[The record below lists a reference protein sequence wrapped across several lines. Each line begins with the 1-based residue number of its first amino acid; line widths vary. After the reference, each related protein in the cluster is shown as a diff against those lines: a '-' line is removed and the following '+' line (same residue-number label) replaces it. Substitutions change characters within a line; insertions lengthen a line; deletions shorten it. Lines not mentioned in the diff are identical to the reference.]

1 MTMSARGRDA
11 RSGEED
17 GCEGARGRKGGAGC
31 QGAKG
36 AKGAK
41 ERGGAGRKGGEG
53 SEAHEG
59 RGRGQ
64 SGGGG
69 SSAYHD
75 LLGAPADAEDREEG
89 ILAVVLPLAHDKLN
103 PRPRG
108 RNHLGIGDVD
118 SGTSTGG
125 RKAAGLLALGL
136 LDDRRDHG
144 AHARACGRQED
155 RKVDAGALGHDAL
168 KAAGAYAQRAARP
181 AALLALQ
188 LQAKANV
195 VLIRALDR
203 RRRYERKDE
212 GGRLHWDGLMGLG
225 SVQTVTKSAQSHG
238 FLVSTPLVYWFVFV
252 LFLN

>member
-1 MTMSARGRDA
+1 VRR
-11 RSGEED
+11 R
-17 GCEGARGRKGGAGC
+17 EGAKGGGRGAKGQRGRKGR
-31 QGAKG
+31 K
-36 AKGAK
+36 
-41 ERGGAGRKGGEG
+41 RGGSGQKGGEG

-103 PRPRG
+103 ARPRG

-212 GGRLHWDGLMGLG
+212 GGWLHWDGLMGLG
-225 SVQTVTKSAQSHG
+225 SVQTVTKSAQLMAFSSRHRSSIG
-238 FLVSTPLVYWFVFV
+238 
-252 LFLN
+252 LFSFCF